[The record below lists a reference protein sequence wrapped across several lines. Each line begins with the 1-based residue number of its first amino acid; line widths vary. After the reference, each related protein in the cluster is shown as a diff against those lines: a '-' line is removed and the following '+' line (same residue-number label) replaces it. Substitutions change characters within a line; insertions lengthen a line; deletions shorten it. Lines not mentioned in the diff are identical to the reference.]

1 MKKVVLIGATGYV
14 GSEILKELLSRGYEV
29 TAVARSVD
37 KIEIK
42 DSKLKTVAANV
53 TDTKAMINIIAGH
66 DAVVSAFNA
75 GWTNPNI
82 YNDFLQGSKA
92 IETATKE
99 AGVDRYIVVGG
110 GGSLYIDGKQIV
122 DGADFPAEIK
132 PGATAARDYLN
143 LLKSESTL
151 DWTFLSPSLNLF
163 PGERTGKYRIGHESP
178 VFDEKG
184 NSNISTADLAV
195 AIVDELEKHQ
205 FSRQRFTAGY

>member
-37 KIEIK
+37 KIGIK